1 MKKKSNVISL
11 VFIFLLLGFSPLDG
25 IKEKTKEIKQPENIQ
40 KYEKID
46 DARGILDKI
55 LEHIAKIDPELSFK
69 DDQLLDS
76 ELGIPRFEISSF
88 SEIKHFDKKDVVDGY
103 IVRPVVDVENPKL
116 LIVLEAA
123 DKKASVNLTQALKK
137 VQSDQWAKYKDHDLW
152 TRHLINESKN
162 VRQGNFLI
170 YAIWEDPVDIVKIF
184 EQHVR

>member
-1 MKKKSNVISL
+1 MSFM
-11 VFIFLLLGFSPLDG
+11 FIFPLVGFSPFDG
-25 IKEKTKEIKQPENIQ
+25 IKEKAKEIIQLENAQ
-40 KYEKID
+40 KHEKID

-55 LEHIAKIDPELSFK
+55 LKHIAKADPKLSFE

-116 LIVLEAA
+116 LIVLEAV
-123 DKKASVNLTQALKK
+123 DTKASQNLSQALRK
-137 VQSDQWAKYKDHDLW
+137 VQSDQWMKYKDLNLW
-152 TRHLINESKN
+152 MRHLINESKN